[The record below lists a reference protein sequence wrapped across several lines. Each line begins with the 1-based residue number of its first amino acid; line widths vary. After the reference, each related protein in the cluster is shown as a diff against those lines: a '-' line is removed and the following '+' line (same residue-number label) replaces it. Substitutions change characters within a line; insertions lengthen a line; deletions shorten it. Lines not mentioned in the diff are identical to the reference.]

1 MLVAGQGP
9 AGCTCLRQA
18 CKLCRGHL
26 VIAVRHNAQ
35 MCVPAPKHQI
45 STLCLTGGT
54 LSCVS
59 GQSAAAGCCCI
70 NAWPSCLLETASACV
85 PCQPEVLPPPV
96 GRRFLNRILG
106 LPLARQ
112 NLLFNYFFLTLT
124 SQIQTAKAEG
134 KYSEGVS
141 DLSGGKLVEVKEPQ
155 VGSEH
160 PAHTRWGNSIV
171 HLLP

>member
-1 MLVAGQGP
+1 MLG
-9 AGCTCLRQA
+9 
-18 CKLCRGHL
+18 
-26 VIAVRHNAQ
+26 
-35 MCVPAPKHQI
+35 
-45 STLCLTGGT
+45 
-54 LSCVS
+54 LSCS
-59 GQSAAAGCCCI
+59 M
-70 NAWPSCLLETASACV
+70 ETAPARVSQVSPNC
-85 PCQPEVLPPPV
+85 LPPLV

-124 SQIQTAKAEG
+124 TQIQTAKAEG

-155 VGSEH
+155 VGRNS
-160 PAHTRWGNSIV
+160 AHTVGNSVV

>member
-1 MLVAGQGP
+1 MYMPETGM
-9 AGCTCLRQA
+9 QA
-18 CKLCRGHL
+18 MPWAPRYCCAPRYADVRASSQASHQHPLLDRGHAQLCCWSVCCSRVLLHKCLAFLL
-26 VIAVRHNAQ
+26 VGD
-35 MCVPAPKHQI
+35 C
-45 STLCLTGGT
+45 LCLCF
-54 LSCVS
+54 S
-59 GQSAAAGCCCI
+59 
-70 NAWPSCLLETASACV
+70 
-85 PCQPEVLPPPV
+85 CQPEILPPPV

-160 PAHTRWGNSIV
+160 PAHTQWGNSIV